1 MSRSLSPD
9 QVRRLEEIRA
19 ETAYHQGALDE
30 LYAQAADVV
39 DVHGPARER
48 FADELLWAGLTWTPD
63 DAARWA
69 GLDASVPPHSPHTDA

>member
-19 ETAYHQGALDE
+19 ESAYHQGALDE

-39 DVHGPARER
+39 DVRGPGRER
-48 FADELLWAGLTWTPD
+48 FTDELLWAGLAWTPD

-69 GLDASVPPHSPHTDA
+69 DAADSSSIPSPRTHA